1 MRRRDFIAALGGT
14 AAWPLV
20 ARAQQALP
28 MIGSVGIGS
37 PRAAWTSYGT
47 DRVGAFRKGLSE
59 TGYVDGDNVT
69 IEFRQGEFEHLPSV
83 ATELIERGAKVIE
96 GPSLLAKASTT
107 IPMVLTFPS
116 DPVEAGLV
124 ASLNRPGNNIT
135 GVYMQAYSL
144 GAKRL
149 ELLREAVPKAAV
161 IAVMAD
167 PSNPSPAS
175 TAATKEVESVARA
188 LGQQIIILNVSSQVE
203 LDPAFGMIVQQGAGA
218 LLVMADPVLNA
229 LRNEIVV
236 LAARYAIPA
245 IYEWREFAVVG
256 GLMSYGTDVTDA
268 YRRLGIY
275 AGKILNGVP
284 PAELPIDQAARV
296 ERVLNLKT
304 AKALNLT
311 FPLSLL
317 GRADEVIE

>member
-1 MRRRDFIAALGGT
+1 MG
-14 AAWPLV
+14 
-20 ARAQQALP
+20 
-28 MIGSVGIGS
+28 
-37 PRAAWTSYGT
+37 
-47 DRVGAFRKGLSE
+47 E

-69 IEFRQGEFEHLPSV
+69 IEFRQGQFEHLLSV
-83 ATELIERGAKVIE
+83 ATELIERGAKVIA
-96 GPSLLAKASTT
+96 GPSLLVKASTT
-107 IPMVLTFPS
+107 IPLVLTFPS
-116 DPVEAGLV
+116 DPVEAGFV

-135 GVYMQAYSL
+135 GIYMRAYSL
-144 GAKRL
+144 
-149 ELLREAVPKAAV
+149 LLREALPKAAV

-167 PSNPSPAS
+167 PSNPSAAS
-175 TAATKEVESVARA
+175 TAATKEIESLARA
-188 LGQQIIILNVSSQVE
+188 LGQQIIILNVSIKVE
-203 LDPAFGMIVQQGAGA
+203 LDPAFATMVQQGAGA

-229 LRNEIVV
+229 LRSEIVV

-245 IYEWREFAVVG
+245 IYEWREFAVIG
-256 GLMSYGTDVTDA
+256 GLMTYGTDVTDA

-296 ERVLNLKT
+296 ELVLNLKT